1 MKEGSLKTHKLYKF
15 IYVIFW
21 KKQPRKR
28 PDLWLLGTGDGGVLK
43 MKAHR
48 GTFGDG
54 GSSRT
59 IYIGLAKKFALSL
72 NLFTEQK

>member
-1 MKEGSLKTHKLYKF
+1 MEE
-15 IYVIFW
+15 
-21 KKQPRKR
+21 
-28 PDLWLLGTGDGGVLK
+28 VLK
-43 MKAHR
+43 MKAHW

-72 NLFTEQK
+72 ELIHRTEIDLQMQEKNL